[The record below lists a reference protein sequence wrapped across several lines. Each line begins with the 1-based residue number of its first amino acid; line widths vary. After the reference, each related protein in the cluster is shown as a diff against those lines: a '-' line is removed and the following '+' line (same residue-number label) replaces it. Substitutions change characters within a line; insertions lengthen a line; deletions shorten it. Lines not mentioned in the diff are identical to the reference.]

1 MNETNKR
8 RTYELIAK
16 YVGQQT
22 GCTIEFQ
29 PDVCPQADTKGKR
42 IILPS
47 NLDEKYIYPGLA
59 GLIHEAGHLR
69 DTTYDYHQVI
79 DDKIDFDILNA
90 IEDVRVDLNNFQ
102 VLPNIKGFYEKFM
115 DYLKANSVDHS
126 KIPIEAQ
133 ILINTMHY
141 MTGFDYYDIGDVD
154 KISSF
159 IRQHKLIDRFWDC
172 INRLEHGDLPDAKRI
187 VKEIRAILY
196 QAKQEPTPKPEEG
209 KAGKGEGNPTD
220 SPEPCDDSKSEK
232 TGAPENAQNI
242 KPTGKEEIDL
252 QAVADMGGMSKEI
265 FKNTDPNAKGHT
277 ISSAHLGEATRQRFS
292 ELLTQKEVK
301 RIDDGQTVDT
311 DNLTAY
317 ATGEIDALFKDDIT
331 QRFRKSKIIMVLDCS
346 ASMRTP
352 MIDNKSRKEVLARAA
367 KAITDQLREIHS
379 IEGINVDYEVR
390 AFGSDY
396 YKLPKENWE
405 KEYIR
410 RNDNSTNMYTG
421 FHEAQAELLAD
432 WTVDGNKMVILMTD
446 GEVNIQ
452 QIERIKNDILTYN
465 QDVRC
470 MILGVGADPLRDF
483 MENLCNHNILA
494 EEMSDTTILDCI
506 SEMIGG

>member
-79 DDKIDFDILNA
+79 DDKTDFDILNA
-90 IEDVRVDLNNFQ
+90 IEDVRVDRNNFR
-102 VLPNIKGFYEKFM
+102 VLPNVWGFYEKFM
-115 DYLKANSVDHS
+115 DYLKEHSVDHS

-133 ILINTMHY
+133 VLINTMHT
-141 MTGFDYYDIGDVD
+141 MTGFSKYNIGDKYKIEKFID
-154 KISSF
+154 K
-159 IRQHKLIDRFWDC
+159 HKLISLFNDC
-172 INRLEHGDLPDAKRI
+172 IWRIDSGDLPRTKAI
-187 VKEIRAILY
+187 VKQIRAILY
-196 QAKQEPTPKPEEG
+196 QAKQEEQQPKSTPTGAGEG
-209 KAGKGEGNPTD
+209 KPTD
-220 SPEPCDDSKSEK
+220 SPEPCDDGKSGEA
-232 TGAPENAQNI
+232 GEQSI
-242 KPTGKEEIDL
+242 KPTGKEEVDL
-252 QAVADMGGMSKEI
+252 QVVAVIGGMSKDI

-277 ISSAHLGEATRQRFS
+277 ISAAHLGEATRQRFS

-301 RIDDGQTVDT
+301 KIDDGQTVDT

-317 ATGEIDALFKDDIT
+317 ATGEIEALFKDDIT
-331 QRFRKSKIIMVLDCS
+331 QRFRKSKIIMCLDCS

-352 MIDNKSRKEVLARAA
+352 MLDGQRRSDVLAKAA
-367 KAITDQLREIHS
+367 KAITDQLNEIHN

-390 AFGSDY
+390 AFGGDY

-405 KEYIR
+405 RDYTR
-410 RNDNSTNMYTG
+410 MHDSSTNMYKG
-421 FHEAQAELLAD
+421 FHEVQAELLAD

-446 GEVNIQ
+446 GEVCIS
-452 QIERIKNDILTYN
+452 QIEQIRNDILTYN

-470 MILGVGADPLRDF
+470 MVLGVGADPLRDF